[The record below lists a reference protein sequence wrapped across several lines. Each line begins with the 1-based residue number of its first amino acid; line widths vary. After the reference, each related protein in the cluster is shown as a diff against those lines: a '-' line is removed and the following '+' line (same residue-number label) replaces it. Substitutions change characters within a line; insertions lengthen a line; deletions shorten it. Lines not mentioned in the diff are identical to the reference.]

1 MRKFLFLL
9 FIFSV
14 FTASNVLATGGWQ
27 SCSGTGPIG
36 SAASVCQDLVKNAGE
51 SYVYSHMD
59 VIDDSS
65 ASCFAKYKNAD
76 GTFGSGSP
84 DMVGSAC
91 KTSDGNASA
100 IGSDSNTD
108 QDMINNLVN
117 ERRDKNKSEDGNATF
132 AQGRDGDGNL
142 TPVRESIPGETR
154 DKDVHAEPQVL
165 SDLEGKPK
173 PHTVAVDQVPC
184 SGCTN
189 VLMDKGVDK
198 VVVPSKAS
206 NPNGSPKTAAKSAA
220 EKGTKVTPR
229 EIKLDEKSK
238 K

>member
-1 MRKFLFLL
+1 MRKFLLV

-14 FTASNVLATGGWQ
+14 FASNVLATGTWQ
-27 SCSGTGPIG
+27 SCNGVGPIG

-51 SYVYSHMD
+51 SYEFSHIESQD
-59 VIDDSS
+59 EVT
-65 ASCFAKYKNAD
+65 AACYAKYKD
-76 GTFGSGSP
+76 SSGSP
-84 DMVGSAC
+84 DLVGSAC

-100 IGSDSNTD
+100 ISSDSNTD

-117 ERRDKNKSEDGNATF
+117 ERRDKNKSENGDATF

-189 VLMDKGVDK
+189 VLMEKGVDK

-206 NPNGSPKTAAKSAA
+206 NPKGSPKTAAKSAA